1 MLTHNSRVPIVW
13 ILLLCG
19 INVWCSPQVNIYNK
33 QVTSDVD
40 QPAGILPKNTTDA
53 VMHFLEDYRRLRAK
67 KNEETMRTIAT
78 VGLVSGALR
87 VEELIR
93 ENLGKLSED
102 LIAKFNTSTPK
113 ENMDKLL
120 ALEEIMERDKSS
132 IEVLMSALE
141 FARNI
146 KTYENFNE
154 DMRRILKEVK
164 VIHKLC

>member
-1 MLTHNSRVPIVW
+1 MLGNNSRVPIIW
-13 ILLLCG
+13 ILLLSG
-19 INVWCSPQVNIYNK
+19 FNVWCSPQVNLYNK
-33 QVTSDVD
+33 TPSDVEHV
-40 QPAGILPKNTTDA
+40 ATTLPKNTTNA
-53 VMHFLEDYRRLRAK
+53 VLHFLEDYRRLRAK

-93 ENLGKLSED
+93 ENLRKLTDD
-102 LIAKFNTSTPK
+102 LVGKFNTSTPK

-120 ALEEIMERDKSS
+120 ALEEVMERDKSS
-132 IEVLMSALE
+132 IEVLISALE

-154 DMRRILKEVK
+154 DMRLILKEVNIMTK
-164 VIHKLC
+164 FC